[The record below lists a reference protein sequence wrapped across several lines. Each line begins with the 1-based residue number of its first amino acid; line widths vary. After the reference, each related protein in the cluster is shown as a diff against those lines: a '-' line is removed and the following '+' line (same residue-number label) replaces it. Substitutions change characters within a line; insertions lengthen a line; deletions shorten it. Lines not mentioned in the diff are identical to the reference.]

1 MGSSVRVQAPDQPLR
16 TPEDMAVV
24 QVKEVVG
31 NLRPAISAVAVKV
44 QVTEVVESLKRVTSV
59 VAEAARMPWV
69 ALGMEEANV
78 LPVIEVRRAGALP
91 RAALAV
97 RGVRGAAAAV
107 DRAAVEEPPV
117 AVVGEQEIKKNK
129 Y

>member
-1 MGSSVRVQAPDQPLR
+1 MQGV
-16 TPEDMAVV
+16 TAVA
-24 QVKEVVG
+24 QGREAAEGLK
-31 NLRPAISAVAVKV
+31 PAISAVAVKV
-44 QVTEVVESLKRVTSV
+44 QVTEVVESLKRATSV

-69 ALGMEEANV
+69 ALGMEETNV

-107 DRAAVEEPPV
+107 HHGAV
-117 AVVGEQEIKKNK
+117 AVVPVGAVVADVDEQECEIKNK
-129 Y
+129 RNSDED

>member
-1 MGSSVRVQAPDQPLR
+1 MAQGREAA
-16 TPEDMAVV
+16 EDL
-24 QVKEVVG
+24 K
-31 NLRPAISAVAVKV
+31 PAISVVAVKV

-69 ALGMEEANV
+69 ALGMEETNV

-107 DRAAVEEPPV
+107 HHGVVVEVPVVAAGVAGVED
-117 AVVGEQEIKKNK
+117 AGND
-129 Y
+129 